1 MAQLRNVY
9 SVEDVRTIAHKRLP
23 RAVNDFIEGGAEDE
37 LTISRNRSGFEKIQI
52 VPQILTDVS
61 ARNITT
67 TILGTKVSSPIVLS
81 PVGLAS
87 LAHPMGEVAAAQAA
101 EKMGII
107 STVSSSSSWNLEDI
121 AIGSSGTKWFQLYI
135 WRDRELTA
143 EIVERARAA
152 GYTALVLTVD
162 VPISARRERDLHNGF
177 TIPPRPR
184 FSQSGDLLSHFGWF
198 FAQLKSEMAG
208 HKMSM
213 GNFTPENVGMRS
225 RLKMLE
231 VVNDLF
237 DPSITWSD
245 VEWLKSIWNG
255 PLVIK
260 GVMTA
265 ADAKRTVTSGADAVW
280 ISNHGGRQLD
290 GVSAS
295 VTVLPDIVRAVKGK
309 VEVYIDGGIRRGS
322 DIVKAIALGANACMI
337 GRPYMYGLAANGSA
351 GVEKVIQILQ
361 VEMDATMALMGRPT
375 LESLDASAVQ
385 VLDEVQK

>member
-1 MAQLRNVY
+1 MAKLRNVH
-9 SVEDVRTIAHKRLP
+9 SVEDIRAIAHKRLP

-37 LTISRNRSGFEKIQI
+37 VTISRNRSGFENIHI
-52 VPQILTDVS
+52 VPNILTDVS
-61 ARNITT
+61 VRSITT

-101 EKMGII
+101 GKMGII
-107 STVSSSSSWNLEDI
+107 STVSSSSSWNLEEI
-121 AIGSSGTKWFQLYI
+121 ASSSSGTKWFQLYI

-162 VPISARRERDLHNGF
+162 VPISARRERDLRNGF

-184 FSQSGDLLSHFGWF
+184 VSQSGDLLKHFGWF
-198 FAQLKSEMAG
+198 YAQLKSELAG

-213 GNFTPENVGMRS
+213 GNFTPGNVGMRS

-237 DPSITWSD
+237 DPSITWHD

-265 ADAKRTVTSGADAVW
+265 SDAKRTVASGADAVW

-295 VTVLPDIVRAVKGK
+295 VTVLPDIVRAVRGK
-309 VEVYIDGGIRRGS
+309 AEIYIDGGVRRGG

-337 GRPYMYGLAANGSA
+337 GRPYLYGLAANGKV
-351 GVEKVIQILQ
+351 GVENIIKILQ

-375 LESLDASAVQ
+375 LESLDASAVRI
-385 VLDEVQK
+385 LNEVGK